1 MAKTKQSLTLKTAA
15 GIEHAGGLSA
25 IPTCS
30 WGGPDLQQ
38 NDRAGLLYTMAGFIL
53 LSCGDA
59 VIKSMAGLW
68 APTAIATL
76 RYALGAA
83 GLSAILLARQ
93 GPGAF
98 HMPRPGL
105 QLLRGLSVT
114 MATVM
119 FFSAIFLMPLAETA
133 TITFVSPMITAL
145 LAPIF
150 LGEKAKPATFI
161 ASLAAFAGVALVL
174 RPNLAELGWPAFLP
188 LGCALGMSIL
198 FMANRAA
205 AGLASPLAMQAYIAI
220 AATPMLVAATA
231 IGHVSGIESLHVGTP
246 DWSVL
251 ARCAIVACSAT
262 GAHWLIYMGTMKAGA
277 ATVAPMTYVQLIVA
291 VTLGWVFFDERPDLV
306 SALGGAIIVAAGLYL
321 WREGR
326 VKEPAM
332 TD

>member
-1 MAKTKQSLTLKTAA
+1 M
-15 GIEHAGGLSA
+15 
-25 IPTCS
+25 
-30 WGGPDLQQ
+30 QQ
-38 NDRAGLLYTMAGFIL
+38 NDRAGLLYTMAGFVL

-59 VIKSMAGLW
+59 VIKSMAGQW

-98 HMPRPGL
+98 RMPRRGL
-105 QLLRGLSVT
+105 QLLRGASV
-114 MATVM
+114 ATATIC

-145 LAPIF
+145 LAPVF
-150 LGEKAKPATFI
+150 LGERAKSATFI
-161 ASLAAFAGVALVL
+161 ASLVAFAGVALVL
-174 RPNLAELGWPAFLP
+174 RPNVAELGWPAFLP
-188 LGCALGMSIL
+188 LGCALGMSTL
-198 FMANRAA
+198 FLANRAA
-205 AGLASPLAMQAYIAI
+205 AGLGTPLAMQAYIAL
-220 AATPMLVAATA
+220 AATPLLVLATLA
-231 IGHVSGIESLHVGTP
+231 GHLSGIESLHVGTP
-246 DWSVL
+246 GWSMI
-251 ARCAIVACSAT
+251 ARCAIVACSASV
-262 GAHWLIYMGTMKAGA
+262 AHWLIYMGTMRAGA

-291 VTLGWVFFDERPDLV
+291 VALGWMFFDERPDMIA
-306 SALGGAIIVAAGLYL
+306 ALGGAIIVAAGLYL